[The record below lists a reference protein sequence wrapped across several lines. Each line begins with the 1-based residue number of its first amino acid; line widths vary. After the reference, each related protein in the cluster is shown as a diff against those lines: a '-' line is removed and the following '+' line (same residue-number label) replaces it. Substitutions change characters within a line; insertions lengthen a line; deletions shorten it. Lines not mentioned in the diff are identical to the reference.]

1 MAKNYLFRG
10 WCLVSGVS
18 ACKRKY
24 KINLYFQTC
33 SKIKSRWVVIL
44 NGMYKTLN
52 VPEGRREY
60 FHELGVCMKL
70 FFHYD
75 SSKGKKIDNW
85 ITLSQNFSSPKE
97 RENAVWKQHI

>member
-1 MAKNYLFRG
+1 
-10 WCLVSGVS
+10 
-18 ACKRKY
+18 
-24 KINLYFQTC
+24 
-33 SKIKSRWVVIL
+33 
-44 NGMYKTLN
+44 MYKTLN

-97 RENAVWKQHI
+97 RENSVWKQHISKKVKKVLYIVHILEKRKTSTCQ